1 MTADPEKVM
10 AMAMQMMEKVDAQL
24 VRVYDKLDEIA
35 RERREEAEK
44 RGGMESRLSTLED
57 THRSTR
63 ALVFTLIG
71 AGILSLFGWIVR
83 AVTVGGKA

>member
-1 MTADPEKVM
+1 MKVMQM
-10 AMAMQMMEKVDAQL
+10 AMAMMEKVDAQL

-57 THRSTR
+57 NHRSTR
-63 ALVFTLIG
+63 ALVFTIMGTAIVGFIG
-71 AGILSLFGWIVR
+71 WLAHVAGGTR
-83 AVTVGGKA
+83 P

>member
-10 AMAMQMMEKVDAQL
+10 AMAMQMMEKVDAQM

-63 ALVFTLIG
+63 ALAFTLIG
-71 AGILSLFGWIVR
+71 AGILSLFGWIIR

>member
-44 RGGMESRLSTLED
+44 RGGMESRLSMLED

-71 AGILSLFGWIVR
+71 AGILSLSGWIIR
-83 AVTVGGKA
+83 AVTVGGTK